1 MIPINYDMQ
10 STKFIDDFLL
20 SKGICFIF
28 QMNVDQYESDTNNFD
43 LLPGKYNVASGQFDV
58 TLVDDGEEEIPN
70 LL

>member
-1 MIPINYDMQ
+1 MQ

-20 SKGICFIF
+20 SKGICFVF
-28 QMNVDQYESDTNNFD
+28 RMNVNQYDSDTNNFD
-43 LLPGKYNVASGQFDV
+43 LLPGKYKVASGQFDV